1 MDVSQSPLNL
11 AHQEGRKAERLLA
24 ATKYDRAIEC
34 HQKAADLLSEAL
46 KSTSIPQMRES
57 LSLQRK
63 QHLQQKKVIR
73 YKQQVAAL
81 HDAALDDDETPA
93 DGAQQQTLNLLESDE
108 GDIRRCDDSMMT
120 SVHRTIEECDS
131 LLQFLND
138 RATAAG
144 RTYHQ
149 PDTLKILLTHNN
161 YDVHGTKIPKD
172 DQLII
177 EELRLHNVALRSHIT
192 DLLTESDENRIQMK
206 NYEQE
211 LNQYRQENY
220 ELKEKVLKYQRA
232 AQRNRHRITDEYE
245 MEKSVEGQNYPF
257 PSCMNLDDLP
267 GLKLPPL
274 EMPEFDF
281 DSLKIASS
289 DQIDETDSDPS

>member
-1 MDVSQSPLNL
+1 
-11 AHQEGRKAERLLA
+11 
-24 ATKYDRAIEC
+24 
-34 HQKAADLLSEAL
+34 
-46 KSTSIPQMRES
+46 MRES

-177 EELRLHNVALRSHIT
+177 EELRLHNIALRSHIT